1 MVKLNLKDVYQMVP
15 VHRTHH
21 RYLRF
26 VWKGGVFEF
35 TSLQFGLASAPC
47 TFTKLLKPVAT
58 HLRQFGIRIMIYLD
72 DILLMAPTPEAASKD
87 LQVVMHVLT
96 HLGFVINERKSIT
109 SPSQVI
115 EFLGFRISSVD
126 MALSLP
132 QEKVCKIRKE
142 CRSFSA

>member
-1 MVKLNLKDVYQMVP
+1 MFVVPKKGGNWHPIIHLKGLNHYVVTPHFKMETIQNLKDVLQRADFMVKLNLKDAYQMVP

-26 VWKGGVFEF
+26 VWKGAVFEF

-72 DILLMAPTPEAASKD
+72 DILLMAPTPEAA
-87 LQVVMHVLT
+87 
-96 HLGFVINERKSIT
+96 
-109 SPSQVI
+109 P
-115 EFLGFRISSVD
+115 RI
-126 MALSLP
+126 
-132 QEKVCKIRKE
+132 
-142 CRSFSA
+142 CRL